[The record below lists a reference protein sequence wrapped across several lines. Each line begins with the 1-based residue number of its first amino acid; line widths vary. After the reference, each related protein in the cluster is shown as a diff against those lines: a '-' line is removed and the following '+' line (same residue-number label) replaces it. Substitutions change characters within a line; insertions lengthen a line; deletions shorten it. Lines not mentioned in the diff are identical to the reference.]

1 MTDDDPIATR
11 PSPGSDAAGIET
23 HFRGPWADG
32 PPAAALEIHAPPL
45 DRFGFEELRRMFLI
59 GFVLAAAVV
68 RSVAAWPFRRR
79 GRSVATAASE
89 GLVDGFEQLGPT
101 FVKLGQ
107 LIASSPSL
115 FPAPLADACV
125 RMLDEVGPFGPETVR
140 RMVEEELGA
149 PPGRIF
155 KAFDDR
161 PLSAASI
168 AQVHAVTLSDGREA
182 VIKLQRPDIAH
193 RMNTDLRIQHF
204 VVSRLLNRFEG
215 ARKAN
220 VTAMVEDLHEVTN
233 QELNFALEAHRQT
246 RFREAIGAF
255 GDNAGITA
263 PEVYWEYCAPHL
275 ICMERM
281 SGVPMDDFAS
291 LAARGVD
298 GELVLRRGIKVWIEA
313 ALVHGPFHGD
323 VHAGNLWLLDD
334 GRATYLDF
342 GIMGELPGDWKGA
355 LRDILFTSMIDQ
367 DYTRVVRAYQRVGV
381 MPADVDPE
389 VAGPA
394 IAMVMEPLLSKGI
407 GAVSLGEQLKS
418 NMELA
423 DRFGATPPRE
433 LMLVS
438 KQLLYFERYSKVL
451 APDYVMARDLYLL
464 KNIFPAEVAATAAER
479 AISLPD

>member
-1 MTDDDPIATR
+1 MTDLDPLDDR
-11 PSPGSDAAGIET
+11 PSPGSDAAGMET
-23 HFRGPWADG
+23 RFRGPFAEG
-32 PPAAALEIHAPPL
+32 PPADALKIDAPRL
-45 DRFGFEELRRMFLI
+45 DRFGLEELRRMFLI
-59 GFVLAAAVV
+59 GFVLVAAVLRGSASWV
-68 RSVAAWPFRRR
+68 LRRR
-79 GRSVATAASE
+79 GRSLATAASE

-115 FPAPLADACV
+115 FPAPLADACL
-125 RMLDEVGPFGPETVR
+125 RTLDEVGPFDPATVR
-140 RMVEEELGA
+140 RLVTEELGA

-161 PLSAASI
+161 PMSAASI
-168 AQVHAVTLSDGREA
+168 AQVHAVTLPDGREA

-193 RMNTDLRIQHF
+193 RMNTDLRIQYFF
-204 VVSRLLNRFEG
+204 VTRVLNRFEA

-220 VTAMVEDLHEVTN
+220 VTAMVEDLHQVTN

-246 RFREAIGAF
+246 RFRDQIHAF
-255 GDNAGITA
+255 GDNQGITA
-263 PEVYWEYCAPHL
+263 PEVYWDYCGPHL

-281 SGVPMDDFAS
+281 SGVPMDDFEA
-291 LAARGVD
+291 LAAQGVD

-342 GIMGELPGDWKGA
+342 GIMGELPDDWKGA
-355 LRDILFTSMIDQ
+355 MRDILFTSMIDQ

-394 IAMVMEPLLSKGI
+394 IAMVMEPMLSKGI

-433 LMLVS
+433 LVLVS

-451 APDYVMARDLYLL
+451 APDYVMARDLFLL
-464 KNIFPAEVAATAAER
+464 RNVFPEEVAATAAER
-479 AISLPD
+479 GITLPD